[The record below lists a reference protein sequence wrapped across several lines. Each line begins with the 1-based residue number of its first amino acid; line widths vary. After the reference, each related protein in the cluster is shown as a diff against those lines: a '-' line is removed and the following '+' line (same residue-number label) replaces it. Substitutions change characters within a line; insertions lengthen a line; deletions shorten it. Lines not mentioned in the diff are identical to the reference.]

1 MKNCSGIN
9 CPMQY
14 GVVDTATCPSVECC
28 PYATPPLT
36 NADRIRSM
44 TDEELAIVETAKGG
58 CPHDCETPDD
68 LDTNC
73 VECWL
78 DWLKQEGE

>member
-36 NADRIRSM
+36 NADCIRSM
-44 TDEELAIVETAKGG
+44 TDVEIEAWYWWMHKEMMYYTDSEAFV
-58 CPHDCETPDD
+58 H
-68 LDTNC
+68 
-73 VECWL
+73 
-78 DWLKQEGE
+78 DWLRQEAE